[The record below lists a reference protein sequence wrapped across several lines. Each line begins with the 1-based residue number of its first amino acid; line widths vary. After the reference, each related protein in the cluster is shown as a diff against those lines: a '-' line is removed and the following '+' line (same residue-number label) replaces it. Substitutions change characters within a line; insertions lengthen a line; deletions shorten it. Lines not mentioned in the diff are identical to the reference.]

1 MDNFIEISGGSYG
14 LRIVNTYITQ
24 MKEDIAR
31 RRQYQMLGGYD
42 NAVDRVISRLDVLIF
57 KLLRLQTCMETR
69 TSTMFPGPII
79 KSS

>member
-57 KLLRLQTCMETR
+57 DEIALCLQTGMEP
-69 TSTMFPGPII
+69 SQCSLNTM
-79 KSS
+79 